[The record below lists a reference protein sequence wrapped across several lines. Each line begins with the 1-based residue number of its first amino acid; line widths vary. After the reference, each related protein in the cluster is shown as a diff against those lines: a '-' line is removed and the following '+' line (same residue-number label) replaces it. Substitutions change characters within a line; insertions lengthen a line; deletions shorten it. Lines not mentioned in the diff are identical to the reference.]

1 MFIKKYDNVNYDSSY
16 EEDMKI
22 KNLPHKENMCY
33 VLCSKNHKKMFKCTQ
48 KLKKNLKIKNVS
60 KGNFDESILY
70 KDFLYLQ
77 NIETI
82 IRGNYKYI
90 KVKNYETTNIW
101 LLHNKMLIKLLKK
114 RKIILLKAPIFTKI
128 HKENKTFIYNHI
140 LFWTIKITFVNL
152 NIRILHHE
160 INENLTFLQIIQYLC
175 SKIEKLQTKIF
186 IYLQNVKSI
195 YVSLNN
201 EQPNKARKNLNH
213 HQNKNT
219 NNDNNNAC
227 DMKKYCSVQQV
238 LRKSLCGKSFY
249 EYPHFDIEILYED
262 NKPIVNPLYELEHKK
277 EEDNQQNC
285 QQEGSIGNTIRMREG
300 GEDNKEGDE
309 DNKEGDEDNKEG
321 DEHNK
326 EDDKDNKENDENND
340 EDDEDNDEDDED
352 NDEGDE
358 GNDKGDEYNDEGDE
372 YNDEGDEYNDEGDEY
387 NDEGDEYNDEGDEY
401 NDEGD
406 EYNDE
411 GDEYNDEG
419 DEYNDEDD
427 NDMNNNDKNNIGSI
441 CAIHLWRHSEWR
453 GRNVLGGGKCR
464 NNDNMLWLDLIKKN
478 KKVNKK
484 KNKNNNNNI
493 ISSSCCCCCCIY
505 NDKYCFLFV
514 NKKIDNNYKRIK
526 KKEKHNCKKRLK
538 SLNNEGGFSNTYHN
552 DVKKN
557 TLDYCEE
564 RLPSYHRYIDNL
576 KTRKIIHPSI
586 RIRNLDKKFMKCKE
600 SYNKLYSHLKE
611 NDLFE
616 NFSYVGRQKKG
627 ILSPTYRL
635 PKYIERPNYHKTGI
649 PIYVPYDKEKK
660 NNKTNSDHNN
670 KYDHYNCNYDY
681 NYYDNIKSDKDIQII
696 KENCKFARELMDD
709 VSYIICEGITTN
721 DIDIY
726 ILNKCI
732 NNGFYPSPL
741 NYHNFPKSSCISI
754 NEILCHGIPDNNL
767 LYLNDVVKID
777 ISLFR
782 NGYHADMCESFIV
795 PKL

>member
-1 MFIKKYDNVNYDSSY
+1 MNI
-16 EEDMKI
+16 
-22 KNLPHKENMCY
+22 
-33 VLCSKNHKKMFKCTQ
+33 
-48 KLKKNLKIKNVS
+48 
-60 KGNFDESILY
+60 SIFFFL
-70 KDFLYLQ
+70 FLY
-77 NIETI
+77 
-82 IRGNYKYI
+82 
-90 KVKNYETTNIW
+90 
-101 LLHNKMLIKLLKK
+101 
-114 RKIILLKAPIFTKI
+114 
-128 HKENKTFIYNHI
+128 
-140 LFWTIKITFVNL
+140 
-152 NIRILHHE
+152 
-160 INENLTFLQIIQYLC
+160 
-175 SKIEKLQTKIF
+175 S
-186 IYLQNVKSI
+186 
-195 YVSLNN
+195 
-201 EQPNKARKNLNH
+201 
-213 HQNKNT
+213 
-219 NNDNNNAC
+219 
-227 DMKKYCSVQQV
+227 
-238 LRKSLCGKSFY
+238 
-249 EYPHFDIEILYED
+249 
-262 NKPIVNPLYELEHKK
+262 
-277 EEDNQQNC
+277 
-285 QQEGSIGNTIRMREG
+285 
-300 GEDNKEGDE
+300 
-309 DNKEGDEDNKEG
+309 
-321 DEHNK
+321 
-326 EDDKDNKENDENND
+326 
-340 EDDEDNDEDDED
+340 
-352 NDEGDE
+352 
-358 GNDKGDEYNDEGDE
+358 
-372 YNDEGDEYNDEGDEY
+372 
-387 NDEGDEYNDEGDEY
+387 
-401 NDEGD
+401 
-406 EYNDE
+406 
-411 GDEYNDEG
+411 
-419 DEYNDEDD
+419 
-427 NDMNNNDKNNIGSI
+427 GSI

-795 PKL
+795 PKLSKNEKKKRKKFYDFIYLNNSFKTKYTKYILKYHYDLTKNKVVRRGKSFVTKKIKYAAPNSKEQNDDLCNNDFDDNTTNVMNTSQKYCFNDIYEDKIPSHTNMHTNMHTNTQTHTNMHTHTHNRNNSYYPNNQMHNNEKNTFNMSNNVLQQEDDELEYFHKYYDQKIIFNKENNEIYEDIQKFIYQKSLNKTIGKKRFDFFDNTKMSTNDIKNFMYQKNLDLIKTAYECTMAGISVCKDGTPFNKIAEAMDNYIKQVNKKNNKTYSIVPHLCGHNIGKNFHEEPYIIHTLNNDQRKMCSNMVFTIEPIISESSTNFIIWPDNWTISNTKYHFSAQFEHTILIQKNGAQILTDKRDISPKYLWQQIN